1 MHVCECKVFWVNWS
15 RKDSPGCGT
24 IWTEIWM
31 NWHEPCRYL
40 VSGRARQSQHWGL
53 QSASAP
59 WGQSGQTLFCSQSK
73 AGAVSFPR
81 LCTRYF
87 LFLCLIHFL
96 LLFSHISETVKWL
109 TSSTVYQASVKCS
122 SDCGTK
128 RKVSGLVYRA
138 ETPLSLSLYM
148 YYITLY
154 TTWNWKC

>member
-1 MHVCECKVFWVNWS
+1 MQISGVRACQAESTLRSPVCLCHPGGSQARPSSVPRVRQVRSHFQVFALIILSTW
-15 RKDSPGCGT
+15 K
-24 IWTEIWM
+24 
-31 NWHEPCRYL
+31 
-40 VSGRARQSQHWGL
+40 
-53 QSASAP
+53 AS
-59 WGQSGQTLFCSQSK
+59 S
-73 AGAVSFPR
+73 
-81 LCTRYF
+81 F

-128 RKVSGLVYRA
+128 REVSGLVYRA

-154 TTWNWKC
+154 TT